1 MKSIIEQ
8 ASSIMKAIEKAW
20 NQAENPKEF
29 SIKIF
34 EKEEKNFFGMTTK
47 SAKVG
52 IFFGDKPIIH
62 EKPAQKP
69 RPEIKECR
77 PAPAKPIASRPLEK
91 PEEHRNPIAQSS
103 QKPSSTTAAKAIDN
117 KPENKQVT
125 QPRTASA
132 AHPATSQQTRPQ
144 TAQEKTQPVNTVNKQ
159 EKPRRAPTAWN
170 DTMIASAHNWLKKT
184 LELLNMNSIQFS
196 SEVVGKNLKITFNMP
211 LVADAMHEK
220 QLFRSFAH
228 LIVSSLRNQYK
239 QEIKDL
245 KVIFLTPAP

>member
-47 SAKVG
+47 SAKIG

-69 RPEIKECR
+69 RQEIKECR
-77 PAPAKPIASRPLEK
+77 PTPAKPVANKSVEK
-91 PEEHRNPIAQSS
+91 TEEHRSPVSQPS
-103 QKPSSTTAAKAIDN
+103 QKPSSAPTAKAMDN
-117 KPENKQVT
+117 KPENKQVAQQRKT
-125 QPRTASA
+125 PTPHS
-132 AHPATSQQTRPQ
+132 TTNQQTRSHI
-144 TAQEKTQPVNTVNKQ
+144 AQEKTPSTHAVSTQ
-159 EKPRRAPTAWN
+159 EKPRRTPTAWN

-184 LELLNMNSIQFS
+184 LELLNMNSIQFN

-228 LIVSSLRNQYK
+228 LIISSLRNQYK

-245 KVIFLTPAP
+245 KVIFLTPTP